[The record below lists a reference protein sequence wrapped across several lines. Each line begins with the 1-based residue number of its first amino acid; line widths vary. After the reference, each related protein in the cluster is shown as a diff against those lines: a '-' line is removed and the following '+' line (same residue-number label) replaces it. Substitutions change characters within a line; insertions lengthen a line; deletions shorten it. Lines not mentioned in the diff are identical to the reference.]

1 MINKFLYPL
10 TLVLLGCCFHAYAQ
24 PSMDQS
30 IPADPAYRSGTLDN
44 GIKYYIRQNEKPED
58 RAELRLVVKAGSNQ
72 EDDDQQGL
80 AHFVEHMAF
89 NGTAH
94 FAKSELVDYLE
105 SIGTRFGPDLNA
117 YTSFDETVYM
127 LQVRTDS
134 LELLQKGML
143 ILEDWAHGI
152 SFEDEEIDKER
163 GVVESERRSGLGAGQ
178 RMRNKWLP
186 VIYGGSRYAERI
198 PIGKADI
205 VKNAPYS
212 ALRRF
217 YRDWYRPDLMAVVA
231 VGDIDVDWMEKAIT
245 DHFAKIAAVETPRSR
260 QDYDIPRHRETKIA
274 VVSDEEAPYTQLQVS
289 YKHDATTV
297 KSLGDYRESLVRSLF
312 NQMLNDR
319 LQELTKS
326 AEPPFLFASSGYG
339 GSFSP
344 LVDEYRSF
352 SVAAEGQSLKALKV
366 LLIENERVRKHGF
379 LASELE
385 RAKTDMLKAMERQVK
400 EKDKTES
407 EAFASE
413 LVYHYLEE
421 NPVPSVDQEMAL
433 HEELLPGIRLEEISS
448 LAQKWITVEN
458 RSVLITGPRKEGVV
472 MPTEAQILSLLEEVQ
487 KMDIPPYE
495 DKVLDGPL
503 LARELTP
510 VEITAE
516 QNVEAIGVTELT
528 LANGIRVVLKPTD
541 FKNDEIMM
549 QSFSKGGNSL
559 YPDTDYM
566 NASTADAIVQ
576 ESGVGQFNSIQ
587 LQKKLTGQRVRV
599 SPYIG
604 ELYEGING
612 SCSPDDLETMLK
624 LVYLYV
630 AEPRKDADAFQS
642 FLSKQKSFLANMM
655 ANPQMYFYSQ
665 SSKIKYGDQI
675 RRSFPPTVE
684 DLESIDLARAMEIY
698 RDRFLDTDDYVF
710 MFVGNFEVEA
720 MKPLLAKYLGNLPAT
735 DREETWKD
743 LGIRMKTGKIA
754 EEFARGEAP
763 RTQVELTWHG
773 DYDDWEASDRLAYAM
788 MTSVLSIKLR
798 EAMREDEGGVYGV
811 RVSGSPSKIP
821 VSRQSIVISFNS
833 EPDNTENLVEVAM
846 AEINKLIEQGPE
858 DKDMQKVKE
867 TRIQGRI
874 KSLKE
879 NRWWMQLLNRAY
891 REAEHT
897 YEYVDIEPYRNLVQS
912 IDAKAVQQMATKYLG
927 GENFIKIV
935 MTPEAESGKN

>member
-1 MINKFLYPL
+1 MKNKLFYLL
-10 TLVLLGCCFHAYAQ
+10 TLLFLGVCTILTAQ
-24 PSMDQS
+24 PSMGQP
-30 IPADPAYRSGTLDN
+30 IPVDPAYRSGTLDN
-44 GIKYYIRQNEKPED
+44 GIKYYIRKNAKPEN
-58 RAELRLVVKAGSNQ
+58 RAELRLAVKAGSNQ

-89 NGTAH
+89 NGTTN

-127 LQVRTDS
+127 LQVRTDT

-143 ILEDWAHGI
+143 ILEDWAHRI
-152 SFEDEEIDKER
+152 TFEDEEIDKER
-163 GVVESERRSGLGAGQ
+163 GVVESERRSGLGASQ

-198 PIGKADI
+198 PIGKSDI
-205 VKNAPYS
+205 VNNAPYS
-212 ALRRF
+212 AFKRF
-217 YRDWYRPDLMAVVA
+217 YEDWYRPDLMAVIV
-231 VGDIDVDWMEKAIT
+231 VGDVDVEWMEKTIK
-245 DHFAKIAAVETPRSR
+245 DNFAKIAGPDNPRTR
-260 QDYDIPRHRETKIA
+260 QVYDIPRHKETKIA
-274 VVSDEEAPYTQLQVS
+274 VVTDEEAPYTQLQVS
-289 YKHDATTV
+289 YKHDAV
-297 KSLGDYRESLVRSLF
+297 PIKSLGDYRESLIRSLF

-319 LQELTKS
+319 LQELSKS

-344 LVDEYRSF
+344 LVDEYQSF
-352 SVAAEGQSLKALKV
+352 GVTAEGQSMNGLKT
-366 LLIENERVRKHGF
+366 LLIENKRALQHGF

-385 RAKTDMLKAMERQVK
+385 RTKTDMLKSLERQVK

-407 EAFASE
+407 DRFASD
-413 LVYHYLEE
+413 LVYHYLQA
-421 NPVPSVDQEMAL
+421 NPIPSVEQEMEL
-433 HEELLPGIRLEEISS
+433 HQQFLPGIRLEEISA
-448 LAQKWITVEN
+448 LAQQWITAEN
-458 RSVLITGPRKEGVV
+458 RSVLILGPQKEGLV
-472 MPTEAQILSLLEEVQ
+472 MPTEAEILALLDEVQ
-487 KMDIPPYE
+487 AMDVPPYE

-503 LARELTP
+503 LTTELQPANITDERE
-510 VEITAE
+510 IA
-516 QNVEAIGVTELT
+516 AIGATELT

-549 QSFSKGGNSL
+549 QSFSEGGNSL
-559 YPDTDYM
+559 YPDADYM
-566 NASTADAIVQ
+566 NANMADAIIQ

-630 AEPRKDADAFQS
+630 TEPRKDETAFQS

-655 ANPQMYFYSQ
+655 VNPQMYFYSKT
-665 SSKIKYGDQI
+665 SKIKYGDQP
-675 RRSFPPTVE
+675 RRKFPPTVE
-684 DLESIDLARAMEIY
+684 DLEAIDLDRSLEIY
-698 RDRFLDTDDYVF
+698 RDRFTDTDDYIF

-735 DREETWKD
+735 EREETWKD
-743 LGIRMKTGKIA
+743 LGIRMKTGKIT

-773 DYDDWEASDRLAYAM
+773 DYDDWESEQRMAYAM

-821 VSRQSIVISFNS
+821 VARQSIVISFNS
-833 EPDNTENLVEVAM
+833 EPDNTNNLIEVAM
-846 AEINKLIEQGPE
+846 AEIEKLVENGPE
-858 DKDMQKVKE
+858 EKDMQKVKE

-879 NRWWMQLLNRAY
+879 NRWWMQLLNRSY
-891 REAEHT
+891 RDKEFSYTH
-897 YEYVDIEPYRNLVQS
+897 VNVEPYRSLVQS
-912 IDAKAVQQMATKYLG
+912 IDAAAVQAMAKKYLS

-935 MTPEAESGKN
+935 MNPEGDTNN